1 MRLILLT
8 GLYLEENISTIITNS
23 KHGIENAANNLQWN
37 IVDGVRSV
45 LGNQKV
51 EIVNFPYIG
60 NYPRHYRKMWY
71 VPSVNNTSFIQDNR
85 FCNLIIYKKWDIYFR
100 AYKSICESILRNG
113 DDSVI
118 VIYAINEA
126 FIKAAVKAKI
136 KYNNIKICLIV
147 PDLLQGMIEN
157 LDWMHLL
164 LLKRNIRVLRKQL
177 PYIDKY
183 VFLSEHMREFFEA
196 QNGTYIVM
204 EGIYNDKRES
214 SITQIK
220 TQYRDIVYTG
230 NLAERYGIL
239 NLAKAFSRLAEKDL
253 RLIICGIG
261 GAYEELLRMSEND
274 NRIILK
280 GQLPHSE
287 ILNIQR
293 NATLLVNPRTS
304 DGEFT
309 KFSFPSKTMEYLAS
323 GTPTLLYKLDGIP
336 NEYYNYC
343 FALGKWNGIDDLT
356 QKIRAIINMPSE
368 ELKKIGMAARQ
379 FVLEKKNPIYQCS
392 RMIEFLKT

>member
-1 MRLILLT
+1 
-8 GLYLEENISTIITNS
+8 
-23 KHGIENAANNLQWN
+23 
-37 IVDGVRSV
+37 
-45 LGNQKV
+45 
-51 EIVNFPYIG
+51 
-60 NYPRHYRKMWY
+60 
-71 VPSVNNTSFIQDNR
+71 
-85 FCNLIIYKKWDIYFR
+85 
-100 AYKSICESILRNG
+100 
-113 DDSVI
+113 
-118 VIYAINEA
+118 
-126 FIKAAVKAKI
+126 
-136 KYNNIKICLIV
+136 
-147 PDLLQGMIEN
+147 
-157 LDWMHLL
+157 
-164 LLKRNIRVLRKQL
+164 
-177 PYIDKY
+177 
-183 VFLSEHMREFFEA
+183 
-196 QNGTYIVM
+196 
-204 EGIYNDKRES
+204 
-214 SITQIK
+214 
-220 TQYRDIVYTG
+220 
-230 NLAERYGIL
+230 
-239 NLAKAFSRLAEKDL
+239 
-253 RLIICGIG
+253 
-261 GAYEELLRMSEND
+261 MSEND